1 MLPPPLP
8 PELFDPLPPAVRAYI
23 RALEAAVAQ
32 LTSQVATLATLAAR
46 VAELEAQL
54 DRNSSNSS
62 QAPSTDGPHVKPAP
76 PRPPSGKTRGGQPGH
91 PKHERVLLPPDE
103 VVDHKPKRCRRC
115 CHTLAGDDPE
125 PIVDQV
131 LELPVKLRHV
141 IHHRR
146 HTLECP
152 HCRALTTAA
161 PVPEAASGFGPRLTA
176 TTAYLSGVGRLG
188 KRGIRMLVAEV
199 FDIPMAL
206 GSVSK
211 LEARVSRA
219 LAPIHDEALRNIRGK
234 DANFDETGWKQG
246 ADRAWLWVAV
256 TALVTVFLI
265 RLKRNRASFD
275 DLAGPTPGI
284 LTTDRFPV
292 YTHLA
297 AEKRQ
302 ICWAH
307 LRRDFQ
313 AMIDRQ
319 NAGSTI
325 GDGLLEHADILA
337 EHWQKVRDGTRK
349 RRWFERAYAPWL
361 REEVRLLLE
370 RGVDCHC
377 GVTARVCRDLLA
389 VEASLWTFA
398 RAAGVEPTN
407 NAAERAVRHAV
418 CWRKTS
424 YGTDGE
430 VGSRFVERMLTAV
443 ASCRAQG
450 RGILDFLTRASQS
463 PGAEAQKLSL
473 LPGTA

>member
-8 PELFDPLPPAVRAYI
+8 PELFDPLPPAVQVYI
-23 RALEAAVAQ
+23 RALEAAVAH
-32 LTSQVATLATLAAR
+32 LAGQVATLAAR
-46 VAELEAQL
+46 VAELEAKLGQ
-54 DRNSSNSS
+54 NSSNTS

-91 PKHERVLLPPDE
+91 PKHDRAILPPDE
-103 VVDHKPKRCRRC
+103 VVDHKPERCRRC
-115 CHTLAGDDPE
+115 CTELAGDDSD

-131 LELPVKLRHV
+131 LELPAKLRHV

-152 HCRALTTAA
+152 HCQALTTAA
-161 PVPEAASGFGPRLTA
+161 PAPGAATGFGPRLTA

-188 KRGIRMLVAEV
+188 KRGIRMLFAEV

-219 LAPIHDEALRNIRGK
+219 LAPIHSEALRDIRGK
-234 DANFDETGWKQG
+234 NAGVDETGWKQG
-246 ADRAWLWVAV
+246 AERAWLWVAV

-275 DLAGPTPGI
+275 DLAGPEPGI

-292 YTHLA
+292 YTHLDPGR
-297 AEKRQ
+297 RQ

-313 AMIDRQ
+313 AMIDRN
-319 NAGSTI
+319 NAGSAI
-325 GDGLLEHADILA
+325 GEGLLEHADILA
-337 EHWQKVRDGTRK
+337 EHWGKVRDGTRK
-349 RRWFERAYAPWL
+349 RRWFERTHAPWL
-361 REEVRLLLE
+361 RTEVRLLLE

-377 GVTARVCRDLLA
+377 GVTARVCRDLLGA
-389 VEASLWTFA
+389 ETSLWTFA
-398 RAAGVEPTN
+398 AAAGVEPTN

-430 VGSRFVERMLTAV
+430 AGSRFVERMLTVV

-450 RGILDFLTRASQS
+450 RGVLEFLTRAVES
-463 PGAEAQKLSL
+463 PSGEDGNLCL
-473 LPGTA
+473 LPSTA

>member
-8 PELFDPLPPAVRAYI
+8 PELFDTLPPAVRAYI

-32 LTSQVATLATLAAR
+32 LSGQVATLTAR
-46 VAELEAQL
+46 VAELEAKL
-54 DRNSSNSS
+54 NRNSSNTS

-76 PRPPSGKTRGGQPGH
+76 PRRPSGQKRGGQPGH
-91 PKHERVLLPPDE
+91 PKHERAILPPDE

-115 CHTLAGDDPE
+115 CTTLAGDDPE

-152 HCRALTTAA
+152 HCQALTTAA
-161 PVPEAASGFGPRLTA
+161 PAPGAATGFGPRLTA

-188 KRGIRMLVAEV
+188 KRGIRMLFAEV
-199 FDIPMAL
+199 FDVPMAL

-219 LAPIHDEALRNIRGK
+219 LAPIHEDALRDIRGK
-234 DANFDETGWKQG
+234 DANFDETVWKQG
-246 ADRAWLWVAV
+246 ADKAWLWVAV

-325 GDGLLEHADILA
+325 GEGLLAHADILA

-349 RRWFERAYAPWL
+349 RRWFERTHAPWL

-370 RGVDCHC
+370 RGVDCQC
-377 GVTARVCRDLLA
+377 LVTARVCRDLLA

-398 RAAGVEPTN
+398 KSAGVEPTN
-407 NAAERAVRHAV
+407 NAAERALRHAV

-430 VGSRFVERMLTAV
+430 AGSRFVERMLTVV

-450 RGILDFLTRASQS
+450 RGVMEFLIRAVEPPRGEDGNQ
-463 PGAEAQKLSL
+463 SL
-473 LPGTA
+473 LPAMV

>member
-8 PELFDPLPPAVRAYI
+8 PELFDPLLPAVQAYI

-32 LTSQVATLATLAAR
+32 LAGQVATLTAR
-46 VAELEAQL
+46 VADLESKP
-54 DRNSSNSS
+54 DRNSSNTS

-76 PRPPSGKTRGGQPGH
+76 PRRPSGKKRGGQPGH
-91 PKHERVLLPPDE
+91 PKHGRVILPPDE
-103 VVDHKPKRCRRC
+103 VVEHRPKRCGRC
-115 CHTLAGDDPE
+115 CTRLAGDDPD

-131 LELPVKLRHV
+131 LELPAKLRHV

-161 PVPEAASGFGPRLTA
+161 PAPGAASGFGPRLTA
-176 TTAYLSGVGRLG
+176 TAAYLSGVGRLG
-188 KRGIRMLVAEV
+188 KRGIRMLFAEV
-199 FDIPMAL
+199 FDIPVAL

-219 LAPIHDEALRNIRGK
+219 LAPVHDEALRDIRGK

-265 RLKRNRASFD
+265 RPKRNRAAFD
-275 DLAGPTPGI
+275 DLAGPEPGI

-313 AMIDRQ
+313 AMIDRR
-319 NAGSTI
+319 NAGSAI
-325 GDGLLEHADILA
+325 GEGLLEHADILA
-337 EHWQKVRDGTRK
+337 EHWRKVRDGTRK
-349 RRWFERAYAPWL
+349 RRWFERTHARWL
-361 REEVRLLLE
+361 RGEVRLLLE
-370 RGVDCHC
+370 RGAECHC
-377 GVTARVCRDLLA
+377 PVTARVCRDLLGS
-389 VEASLWTFA
+389 EASLWTFA
-398 RAAGVEPTN
+398 TAAGVEPTN

-430 VGSRFVERMLTAV
+430 AGSRFVERMLTVV

-450 RGILDFLTRASQS
+450 RGVLEFLTRAV
-463 PGAEAQKLSL
+463 EAPSGEDGKQSL
-473 LPGTA
+473 LPAMV